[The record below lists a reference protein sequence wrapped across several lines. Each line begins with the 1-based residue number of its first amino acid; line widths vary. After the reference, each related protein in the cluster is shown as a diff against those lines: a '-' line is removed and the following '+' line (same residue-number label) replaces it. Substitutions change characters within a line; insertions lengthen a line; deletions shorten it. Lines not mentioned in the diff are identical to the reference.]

1 MRGEYA
7 ARKAVAQP
15 RRYIRRAEMT
25 KCRPYCYCQSCRG
38 ELQSLQNF
46 NLRLRDHNSPLNGLQ
61 RIITNCAGRRES
73 NVNDGIPA
81 LQFVMSVAMKNIGRA
96 NGNTRRT
103 RFHKRKPGV
112 IIHGVIG
119 QKYFL
124 AAAAPHVERGEVVQ
138 STCGRDSSK

>member
-73 NVNDGIPA
+73 NVNDGSPTF
-81 LQFVMSVAMKNIGRA
+81 QFVMPVAMKNIGRA
-96 NGNTRRT
+96 DGNTSRPRLDE
-103 RFHKRKPGV
+103 RKPCV
-112 IIHGVIG
+112 IINRLIG

-124 AAAAPHVERGEVVQ
+124 AAAAPHIQRGEIVQ
-138 STCGRDSSK
+138 SAG